1 MTNDMSGEI
10 VLCGKPGRCCPKVA
24 KKGKKFKIT
33 TDNGNFVE
41 LTKNQ
46 FVLLKEA
53 VTKLVK

>member
-1 MTNDMSGEI
+1 MEAI
-10 VLCGKPGRCCPKVA
+10 VLCGKPGRCCPTVA

-53 VTKLVK
+53 ITKLVK